1 MGMGMGM
8 GMRIGRSIPRCLTGC
23 FSSSRPPWVFLP
35 PPCLP
40 PSRIP
45 NSHTTHCRHCRSSSS
60 HKYTSSSSSSW
71 LCLDPLLQR
80 AQRLPARAWSRLTRG
95 QARASGRTWRA
106 SSAPSPPPT
115 WLCSPRRV
123 CDALQQHHRERAR
136 PGPAAGGASL
146 VVLRPGEVQGK
157 HAGRDATGA
166 CSGAEAGAGVWA
178 GQRDGDWQ
186 GECTRSGAL
195 GGGGGGVGG
204 AVSTQDSG
212 LAVTGA
218 AAAGAAG
225 AAAARAAAAAAGGEK
240 LAEGSPAG
248 ASAAAAA
255 VSDSSQHASDL
266 VACRG
271 DGCEGEGGGGNSIS
285 AAATAGMPHCAH
297 AAHAAASASPAT
309 AAPAAAAAAAAA
321 AVAGSTDAATDS
333 DDVNPIVFC
342 DGCDVPVHRQ
352 CYGIPAA
359 AVLPV
364 LSQQREEGKG
374 GEGQEKKGQGG
385 EEEDASL
392 PWLCARCSSS
402 RPAEVRCE
410 LCPVPSGAFKPALP
424 GAPAEERVLVQQQE
438 EAKHK
443 EEKPMRGVPNVVPK
457 VEQQQQPQQVQQE
470 EHQQE
475 QQQQEQEGT
484 EHEQQQQFAHL
495 FCSQWVPETYVGDTE
510 SMQPVCNVGGVSRER
525 RRMLCS
531 LCRVKHG
538 ACIQCS
544 HGHCAAPF
552 HPMCARQ
559 QGLLMTLSASPCSPR
574 EGGEDGFSAAAT
586 CDHAGGAFSDA
597 NAARDA
603 VMEGAGVAAA
613 AAEAVPGNPAIVSA
627 AAATTAA
634 VDPAAVAE
642 GAAAAPLPSQAAA
655 AAAGAAAGA
664 SAEARGE
671 SDEDDDDVVM
681 VEEEAG
687 AEPRDGLIE
696 QSGRRVRSAV
706 GLAADAAVPSRHADV
721 AQARS
726 SAEVVPARDCHAD
739 MEWPRWEGA
748 AALALSQQV
757 RCHAYVQRYGEMLER
772 SSTAEGTEVGSRR
785 ESLLG
790 PVKEEGQEE
799 GADRG
804 TDQREDE
811 KEAEEDRGGTRGR
824 GMQVGGSYGALLQVT
839 PEGGTPEDEVTSEL
853 VIAQTQLLSALHA
866 LSHRSHHLLRLM
878 LPRLQA
884 ERHAAVR
891 QQEEREAVGEY
902 LGMVREQ
909 RKQGRRDR
917 REREAQA
924 VLAAAEAAA
933 AASPRVGHL
942 KRDPTA
948 TPAAPGGLA
957 VSGSHAA
964 TGASPAGPAL
974 GPSTLGGGGA
984 ATSGGAV
991 VAVSSGWGRGWGGAG
1006 RGRAGL
1012 GMTRLAGESDRSPAA
1027 AGVDS
1032 VAAADSSGGAAT
1044 GPGGCAPSRLH
1055 ASPLASRLSI
1065 FSSGGGRSVLGAAGE
1080 GEERVGREC
1089 GACWQRECG
1098 PHRSMIECDKC
1109 HVSVHHWCYGVPE
1122 GKVGPWLCQV
1132 CRCDWAVDG
1141 KDTGGQSQQQQL
1153 QEGEQPQQQQQEMK
1167 QQQQQQCHQASPPL
1181 PAAAVVHPR
1190 AMCALCSPAD
1200 AAAMLGAALKRTQ
1213 QGAWVHLLCAQVIF
1227 SDCTVLAA
1235 PEDAPL
1241 SLTGAMPPTMQR
1253 RCCSFCHSSSAQ
1265 PCTQCAMPGCP
1276 LVVHPCAPATPR
1288 ASAFYPHCLLL
1299 PPPAPVC
1306 PWVLFLPPQPVRPWI
1321 VVLLRSLL
1329 HLLPHQPWLLHPL
1342 LLPRHVLLPPL
1353 LHIRSLPSPLLQRPP
1368 IPPPHLP
1375 TLPSSPLLFP
1385 TLSLSTVATSRF
1397 QHHNPH
1403 QPPRAAVTFQ
1413 LYCPDHAAGSGIHK
1427 FIRHPQPFTSPTSHL
1442 HSGTSLLP
1450 FPVPLLPVKRHALE
1464 SLEHDRG
1471 GKMRLVEQGE
1481 GVVVRGWA
1489 G

>member
-1 MGMGMGM
+1 M
-8 GMRIGRSIPRCLTGC
+8 
-23 FSSSRPPWVFLP
+23 
-35 PPCLP
+35 
-40 PSRIP
+40 
-45 NSHTTHCRHCRSSSS
+45 
-60 HKYTSSSSSSW
+60 
-71 LCLDPLLQR
+71 
-80 AQRLPARAWSRLTRG
+80 
-95 QARASGRTWRA
+95 
-106 SSAPSPPPT
+106 
-115 WLCSPRRV
+115 
-123 CDALQQHHRERAR
+123 E
-136 PGPAAGGASL
+136 
-146 VVLRPGEVQGK
+146 EV
-157 HAGRDATGA
+157 D
-166 CSGAEAGAGVWA
+166 
-178 GQRDGDWQ
+178 
-186 GECTRSGAL
+186 
-195 GGGGGGVGG
+195 
-204 AVSTQDSG
+204 
-212 LAVTGA
+212 
-218 AAAGAAG
+218 
-225 AAAARAAAAAAGGEK
+225 
-240 LAEGSPAG
+240 AEGG
-248 ASAAAAA
+248 
-255 VSDSSQHASDL
+255 
-266 VACRG
+266 R
-271 DGCEGEGGGGNSIS
+271 
-285 AAATAGMPHCAH
+285 
-297 AAHAAASASPAT
+297 
-309 AAPAAAAAAAAA
+309 
-321 AVAGSTDAATDS
+321 
-333 DDVNPIVFC
+333 
-342 DGCDVPVHRQ
+342 
-352 CYGIPAA
+352 
-359 AVLPV
+359 
-364 LSQQREEGKG
+364 K
-374 GEGQEKKGQGG
+374 
-385 EEEDASL
+385 
-392 PWLCARCSSS
+392 
-402 RPAEVRCE
+402 
-410 LCPVPSGAFKPALP
+410 
-424 GAPAEERVLVQQQE
+424 
-438 EAKHK
+438 
-443 EEKPMRGVPNVVPK
+443 
-457 VEQQQQPQQVQQE
+457 
-470 EHQQE
+470 
-475 QQQQEQEGT
+475 
-484 EHEQQQQFAHL
+484 
-495 FCSQWVPETYVGDTE
+495 
-510 SMQPVCNVGGVSRER
+510 
-525 RRMLCS
+525 
-531 LCRVKHG
+531 
-538 ACIQCS
+538 
-544 HGHCAAPF
+544 
-552 HPMCARQ
+552 
-559 QGLLMTLSASPCSPR
+559 
-574 EGGEDGFSAAAT
+574 GGEDGFSAAAT

-739 MEWPRWEGA
+739 IEWPRWEGA

-942 KRDPTA
+942 KRDPAA

-991 VAVSSGWGRGWGGAG
+991 VAVSPGWGRGWGGAG
-1006 RGRAGL
+1006 RGRVGL

-1065 FSSGGGRSVLGAAGE
+1065 FSSGGGRSVLGAA

-1276 LVVHPCAPATPR
+1276 LVVHPLCARHSSCICILPPLPAAAA
-1288 ASAFYPHCLLL
+1288 ASASVPMGAVSPTTTCATVDSGAAPLAAAPPAASALA
-1299 PPPAPVC
+1299 PPPAAAATTRAATPS
-1306 PWVLFLPPQPVRPWI
+1306 PPHPLPSITTSPTPSHPSPSPPNTAPPPPSSSPPSLSPQSLPPAFNTTT
-1321 VVLLRSLL
+1321 
-1329 HLLPHQPWLLHPL
+1329 
-1342 LLPRHVLLPPL
+1342 
-1353 LHIRSLPSPLLQRPP
+1353 P
-1368 IPPPHLP
+1368 I
-1375 TLPSSPLLFP
+1375 
-1385 TLSLSTVATSRF
+1385 
-1397 QHHNPH
+1397 N
-1403 QPPRAAVTFQ
+1403 PPRAAVTFQ

-1481 GVVVRGWA
+1481 GGGGERMGRVMVGGSQACGAEHSSQEKEA
-1489 G
+1489 GDVKRPLLKLQLSYLATHAAARALNARLPPGYRYVPVTKLNHH